1 MTPEEYYERGKK
13 LLAEAEGRYRSGSWD
28 LAKVEAALASANLE
42 AAPLQR
48 FIESGGAQRH
58 PFDDPRELRAWCLDR
73 ALSLRPYADDGDGIK
88 RAIEAAERLRAY
100 VTTGEQPEDGTDV

>member
-48 FIESGGAQRH
+48 FLESDGARRGAI
-58 PFDDPRELRAWCLDR
+58 DDPRELRAWCLDR
-73 ALSLRPYADDGDGIK
+73 AIQLRGFMLEGKEVEQLIQV
-88 RAIEAAERLRAY
+88 AEKFRAY
-100 VTTGEQPEDGTDV
+100 VASEQPEDGTS